1 VEILLV
7 SAGVACLIAAVA
19 GVAIKAV
26 NIEIGAIAS
35 PLRQLLLGLLGVGF
49 LGAGVLGVS
58 GENGTSEGSTTSNEQ
73 PSATTTPTQPSATT
87 TPTLPASE
95 RLITP
100 VSATA
105 TSTLEPQGGITY
117 GVRNLLD
124 NDQTTAWCEG
134 ADGNGIGESITF
146 PFSAPILL
154 SRIDVINGYNKG
166 DRYKV
171 NARVQNV
178 EVSATKTRQLATLRD
193 TSGVQRLPVP
203 ESATTFVKLTIK
215 SAYAGTRFTDLCL
228 TDVQFIGV
236 RAG

>member
-7 SAGVACLIAAVA
+7 GAGVACLIAAVA

-49 LGAGVLGVS
+49 VGAGVLGVG
-58 GENGTSEGSTTSNEQ
+58 GENGTPEGSTTSNEQ
-73 PSATTTPTQPSATT
+73 PSVIT
-87 TPTLPASE
+87 TPTLPASD
-95 RLITP
+95 RLITS

-105 TSTLEPQGGITY
+105 TSTLAPQGGFSY

-134 ADGNGIGESITF
+134 ANGNGIGVSVTF

-154 SRIDVINGYNKG
+154 RRIDVINGYNKE
-166 DRYKV
+166 DRYKA

-178 EVSATKTRQLATLRD
+178 EVAATKARQLATLKD

-203 ESATTFVKLTIK
+203 DSATTFVKLTIK

-228 TDVQFIGV
+228 TDIQFIGV

>member
-1 VEILLV
+1 MLV
-7 SAGVACLIAAVA
+7 GAGVACLIAAVA

-26 NIEIGAIAS
+26 NVEIGAIAS

-49 LGAGVLGVS
+49 LGAGVLGVG
-58 GENGTSEGSTTSNEQ
+58 GENGTSEGGTTSNDQ
-73 PSATTTPTQPSATT
+73 PPATT
-87 TPTLPASE
+87 TPTLPASD

-105 TSTLEPQGGITY
+105 TSTLEPQGGFTY

-134 ADGNGIGESITF
+134 ANGNGIGESITF

-154 SRIDVINGYNKG
+154 RRIDVINGYNKG
-166 DRYKV
+166 DRYKA

-178 EVSATKTRQLATLRD
+178 EVAATKVRQLATLRD

-228 TDVQFIGV
+228 TDIQFIGA